1 MCLLLQKHRFF
12 IVAKHS
18 VHKVKSPSV
27 LISWLILIHTSLIFI
42 KYDNLY
48 KGGVTYLDK
57 GQTEGFAIIN

>member
-1 MCLLLQKHRFF
+1 MSLLLWKQRFF

-18 VHKVKSPSV
+18 VHKVKSPS
-27 LISWLILIHTSLIFI
+27 LIFI

-48 KGGVTYLDK
+48 KGGVTCLYK